1 MTIAHHSFKGSDES
15 TLDRENQSSNINAG
29 FMYQRQVESS
39 KIATEGKELL
49 LNILLN
55 SCINCKQVGKAIQ
68 IVETLLSEKN
78 KTNFFKVDEV
88 SFNTLIKGCAQERM
102 ADKSKQLFN

>member
-1 MTIAHHSFKGSDES
+1 M
-15 TLDRENQSSNINAG
+15 
-29 FMYQRQVESS
+29 QRS

-55 SCINCKQVGKAIQ
+55 SCINCKRVGKAIR
-68 IVETLLSEKN
+68 IVENLLHEKS